1 MPQWRTRFVALAT
14 MLLVV
19 AVSLGG
25 GWLDVSHHFYLDW

>member
-1 MPQWRTRFVALAT
+1 MPQWRTRLVASAT

-25 GWLDVSHHFYLDW
+25 GWLDVFHGLYLDW

>member
-1 MPQWRTRFVALAT
+1 MPQLRTRLVAHAT

-25 GWLDVSHHFYLDW
+25 GWLDVVHRFYLDW

>member
-1 MPQWRTRFVALAT
+1 MPQWRTRLVALAT

-25 GWLDVSHHFYLDW
+25 GWSDLFHRFYLDW

>member
-1 MPQWRTRFVALAT
+1 MPQWRTRLVASAT

-25 GWLDVSHHFYLDW
+25 GWLAVFHGLYLDW